1 MTLDKQVA
9 IAEDLQAEG
18 GEKRVSRN
26 LDLEMC
32 GSGTPWREGFQ
43 LSAGLRSHH
52 QQEQG
57 LWAGIYALTL
67 YIRC

>member
-18 GEKRVSRN
+18 GERRVSRN

-43 LSAGLRSHH
+43 LSEGLRSHH
-52 QQEQG
+52 QQEQ
-57 LWAGIYALTL
+57 
-67 YIRC
+67 